1 MKTFVYIGTSLD
13 GFIARTNGDIE
24 WLVQYANDEAIQA
37 YEEFISKIDAVV
49 IGRGTFDKVLT
60 FPSWP
65 YEKKVFVLSNTLK
78 KLPAIV
84 ENKAILLSLS
94 PADTLKKLSQE
105 GYTNVYVDGGLV
117 IQNFLKADLIDELI
131 ISKVPIIIGSGIPLF
146 AEVKQDLL
154 FQHVKTEVQSNE
166 LVRSYYKRKRR

>member
-1 MKTFVYIGTSLD
+1 MKAFVYIGTSLD

-146 AEVKQDLL
+146 ADVKQDLL

>member
-1 MKTFVYIGTSLD
+1 MKAFVYIGTSLD

-24 WLVQYANDEAIQA
+24 WLGQYANDEAIQA

-78 KLPAIV
+78 KLPTIV

>member
-1 MKTFVYIGTSLD
+1 MKAFVYIGTSLD

>member
-1 MKTFVYIGTSLD
+1 MKAFVYIGTSLD

-65 YEKKVFVLSNTLK
+65 YEKRVFVLSNTLK

-146 AEVKQDLL
+146 ADVKQDLL

>member
-1 MKTFVYIGTSLD
+1 MKAFVYIGTSLD

-24 WLVQYANDEAIQA
+24 WLVQYANEEAIQA

-65 YEKKVFVLSNTLK
+65 YEKKVFVLSSTLK
-78 KLPAIV
+78 NLPATV

-94 PADTLKKLSQE
+94 PPDTLKKLSEE
-105 GYTNVYVDGGLV
+105 GYTNVYIDGGLV

-131 ISKVPIIIGSGIPLF
+131 ISKVPVIIGSGIPLF
-146 AEVKQDLL
+146 ADVKQDLL
-154 FQHVKTEVQSNE
+154 FRHVKTEVQSNE
-166 LVRSYYKRKRR
+166 LVRSYYKRKRG

>member
-1 MKTFVYIGTSLD
+1 MKAFVYIGTSLD

-65 YEKKVFVLSNTLK
+65 YEKRVFVLSNTLK

-146 AEVKQDLL
+146 ADVKQDLL
-154 FQHVKTEVQSNE
+154 FRHVKTEVQSNE

>member
-1 MKTFVYIGTSLD
+1 MKAFVYIGTSLD

-78 KLPAIV
+78 NLPAIV